1 LTVEAIL
8 QFFTLNAVTVSIAD
22 LFQARIDRLVKEDQE
37 SQTKTKATLQ
47 RLRELIKTVEDIEFE
62 D

>member
-1 LTVEAIL
+1 M
-8 QFFTLNAVTVSIAD
+8 TVSTAD
-22 LFQARIDRLVKEDQE
+22 LFQTRIDRLVKEDQE
-37 SQTKTKATLQ
+37 SQVKTKATLQ

>member
-1 LTVEAIL
+1 M
-8 QFFTLNAVTVSIAD
+8 TVSIAS
-22 LFQARIDRLVKEDQE
+22 LFQTRIDRLVKEDQE